1 MKQSR
6 GMALLIVLLL
16 LALMAIL
23 SMGIQQYWQLTFART
38 LHAQTAFQ
46 AKWDLLAGEQFARQ
60 LLSESLHDETTVN
73 LGQRWATSG
82 EIRTEDRAIAYN
94 IKDVQSCFNINAL
107 RYHYLPDK
115 QKTPPEDQDQTP
127 AQASRTATANNI
139 VRQVFDALLANL
151 AFTDEETERIAQALE
166 QHLLPLNSSFSDV
179 SELRA
184 FPFIDRQQYLR
195 LRPWLCALPE
205 RKPAI
210 NINTLSEADLPLLR
224 SLFLNQTSDA
234 RLKQLLH
241 ARPAGGWQSLDS
253 QLWTAALAGLRL
265 ASPAGEKLLVT
276 ESRYFNLRLVT
287 QGADAGYYL
296 HSKLHYEKGKVTV
309 TGRQTG
315 QGEKVQ

>member
-23 SMGIQQYWQLTFART
+23 SMGIQQYWQLTFSRT

-60 LLSESLHDETTVN
+60 LLSDSLHDETSVN

-82 EIRTEDRAIAYN
+82 EIRTEDRTIAYN
-94 IKDVQSCFNINAL
+94 IRDAQSCFNINAL
-107 RYHYLPDK
+107 RYRYLPDK
-115 QKTPPEDQDQTP
+115 QKTPPKDQAPTQATHTP
-127 AQASRTATANNI
+127 TANNI

-166 QHLLPLNSSFSDV
+166 QHLLPLNSLFSDV

-205 RKPAI
+205 GKPAI

-224 SLFLNQTSDA
+224 ALFLNQTSDA

-241 ARPAGGWQSLDS
+241 ARPAGGWQALDGE
-253 QLWTAALAGLRL
+253 LWTTALAGLRL
-265 ASPAGEKLLVT
+265 AAPGGEKLLVT
-276 ESRYFNLRLVT
+276 ESRYFNLRLAT

-315 QGEKVQ
+315 QGGKGQ

>member
-23 SMGIQQYWQLTFART
+23 SMGIQQYWQLTFFRT

-60 LLSESLHDETTVN
+60 LLSDSLHDETSVN

-82 EIRTEDRAIAYN
+82 EIRTEDQAIAYN
-94 IKDVQSCFNINAL
+94 IKDAQSCFNINAL
-107 RYHYLPDK
+107 RYRYLPDK
-115 QKTPPEDQDQTP
+115 QKTPQKDQTP
-127 AQASRTATANNI
+127 TQATDTPTANNI

-151 AFTDEETERIAQALE
+151 AFTEEETERIAQALE
-166 QHLLPLNSSFSDV
+166 QHLLPLNSLFSDV

-205 RKPAI
+205 GKPAI
-210 NINTLSEADLPLLR
+210 NINTLSETDLPLLR
-224 SLFLNQTSDA
+224 ALFLNQTSDA
-234 RLKQLLH
+234 KLKQLLH
-241 ARPAGGWQSLDS
+241 ARPAGGWQGLDS
-253 QLWTAALAGLRL
+253 QLWTTALAGLRL
-265 ASPAGEKLLVT
+265 AAPAGEKLLVT

-296 HSKLHYEKGKVTV
+296 QSKLHYEKGEVTV

-315 QGEKVQ
+315 QGGSVQ

>member
-23 SMGIQQYWQLTFART
+23 SMGIHQYWQLTFSRT

-60 LLSESLHDETTVN
+60 LLSESLHDETSVN
-73 LGQRWATSG
+73 LGQRWAVPG
-82 EIRTEDRAIAYN
+82 VIRTEDRSIAYD
-94 IKDVQSCFNINAL
+94 ISDAQSCFNINAL
-107 RYHYLPDK
+107 RYRYLPDK
-115 QKTPPEDQDQTP
+115 PKTPPEDLTP
-127 AQASRTATANNI
+127 APPSDAKTGNDIT
-139 VRQVFDALLANL
+139 RQVFDSLLANL
-151 AFTDEETERIAQALE
+151 AFTDDEIERIARALE
-166 QHLLPLNSSFSDV
+166 QHLQPVNSVFSDV

-195 LRPWLCALPE
+195 LRTWLCALPE

-224 SLFLNQTSDA
+224 ALFLNQTSDA
-234 RLKQLLH
+234 KLKQLLH
-241 ARPAGGWQSLDS
+241 TRPATGWQALDD
-253 QLWTAALAGLRL
+253 QRWTTALAGLSL
-265 ASPAGEKLLVT
+265 ASPSGEKLLVT

-287 QGADAGYYL
+287 QDTDAGYYL

-315 QGEKVQ
+315 QGENMP

>member
-1 MKQSR
+1 MKRSR

-23 SMGIQQYWQLTFART
+23 STGIQQYWQLTFCRT

-60 LLSESLHDETTVN
+60 LLSDSLQDETSVN

-82 EIRTEDRAIAYN
+82 EIRAEDREISYVIRDA
-94 IKDVQSCFNINAL
+94 QSCFNINAL
-107 RYHYLPDK
+107 RYHYLPEK
-115 QKTPPEDQDQTP
+115 PKTPTESQKPVQPTDTQVGKDIT
-127 AQASRTATANNI
+127 
-139 VRQVFDALLANL
+139 RQVFDALLSNL
-151 AFTDEETERIAQALE
+151 SFTDEETERIAQTLE
-166 QHLLPLNSSFSDV
+166 QHLLPLNSLFSDV

-184 FPFIDRQQYLR
+184 LPFIDRQQYLR

-205 RKPAI
+205 GKPAI

-224 SLFLNQTSDA
+224 ALFLNQASDA
-234 RLKQLLH
+234 KLKQLLH
-241 ARPAGGWQSLDS
+241 ARPAGGWQALDS
-253 QLWTAALAGLRL
+253 QPWTTALSGLRL
-265 ASPAGEKLLVT
+265 TAPSGEKLLVT

-287 QGADAGYYL
+287 RGAGVGYYL
-296 HSKLHYEKGKVTV
+296 RSKLHYEKGKVTV

-315 QGEKVQ
+315 QGGYVQ